1 MNDIKEL
8 NTESFE
14 EFIEHDQPA
23 FVDFWAEWC
32 SPCRQVEP
40 EIEAVAKTRN
50 DFSFGKLNTDANADV
65 AAAYDIRAIPTFAVF
80 QDGQEIMRYSG
91 VLREKQLNEFLDQAI
106 SLSREGA

>member
-1 MNDIKEL
+1 MNEIKEL

-14 EFIEHDQPA
+14 EFIEQDQPV
-23 FVDFWAEWC
+23 FVGFWAEWC

-50 DFSFGKLNTDANADV
+50 DLDFGKLNTDTSADV
-65 AAAYDIRAIPTFAVF
+65 AAAYDIRAIPTFVVF

-91 VLREKQLNEFLDQAI
+91 VLREKALNKFVDQAI
-106 SLSREGA
+106 SLSREGS